1 MTLRSLM
8 MAVALLLPAAAHAQL
23 TGLDQRV
30 VQTVERETDRHIA
43 LLERMVNQ
51 NSGSLNLPGVR
62 AVADMLRPEFEALG
76 MEVRWVDMTETG
88 RAGHLV
94 ATHRNLTRGAS
105 KHILLI
111 GHLDTVFEPSSPFQ
125 RFARADA
132 NGGDRATGPGIGDDK
147 GGIAVIVAAL
157 RALHSTGQLRAM
169 DVTVV
174 LTGDEERPG
183 SPLAVARRDL
193 IAAGREADYAL
204 EFENLARD
212 DGHDFGTVARRSSS
226 SWTLTARGRTGHSS
240 GIFGEGQGYGA
251 IYEIARIIDS
261 FRRELPEPNLTY
273 NVGVIGGGT
282 PAEIDGQGLAVT
294 ASGKT
299 NIIAETAVARGD
311 LRSLTPDQDRRI
323 RERMQAI
330 VAQHLPQTSAELV
343 FADDGYPPMPPTE
356 GNRRLL
362 SRLNEVNRLLGYP
375 EMPEYDPARRGAAD
389 SAFVAAD
396 VDTLAGLGMAGGGA
410 HAEGEWV
417 DLTSLPR
424 QAIRTALLMTRLSRQ

>member
-1 MTLRSLM
+1 MRALLV
-8 MAVALLLPAAAHAQL
+8 VAFLLLPAAAQAQL
-23 TGLDQRV
+23 TGTDRRV
-30 VQTVERETDRHIA
+30 VETVQRETDRHIA

-51 NSGSLNLPGVR
+51 NSGTLNLPGVR
-62 AVADMLRPEFEALG
+62 SVADMVRPEFEALG
-76 MEVRWVDMTETG
+76 MEVRWIDMAETG

-94 ATHRNLTRGAS
+94 ATQRNRTRGAS

-125 RFARADA
+125 RFVRE
-132 NGGDRATGPGIGDDK
+132 GDRATGPGIGDDK

-157 RALHSTGQLRAM
+157 RALHATGQLARM

-183 SPLAVARRDL
+183 SPIAIARRDL
-193 IAAGREADYAL
+193 ISASREADYAL
-204 EFENLARD
+204 EYENLARD
-212 DGHDFGTVARRSSS
+212 DGRDFGTVARRSSS

-240 GIFGEGQGYGA
+240 GIFTEGQGYGA
-251 IYEIARIIDS
+251 IYEMARILDS

-273 NVGVIGGGT
+273 NVGVIAGGT
-282 PAEIDGQGLAVT
+282 PAEIDAQGLSVT

-299 NIIAETAVARGD
+299 NIIAETAIARGD

-330 VAQHLPQTSAELV
+330 VGQHLPQTSAELV
-343 FADDGYPPMPPTE
+343 FAADGYPPMPPTT

-362 SRLNEVNRLLGYP
+362 TRLNEVNRLLGYP

-396 VDTLAGLGMAGGGA
+396 ADTLAGLGMAGGGA

-424 QAIRTALLMTRLSRQ
+424 QAIRTALLMMRLSRD